1 MKIKQ
6 ICMLVLLWLG
16 VIPAVKAQTF
26 DKLWKQVEQA
36 EKKSLPQTVIK
47 LTDEIY
53 QKGEKE
59 KNSPQMLKA
68 YMWRMKYRDM
78 LTPDS
83 LYTSV
88 KELEQWAKQADKPM
102 DRAILHSLVAG
113 IYADY
118 AASNQWQLRQRTEIV
133 GEAPSP
139 DMREWTANM
148 FVEKVRT
155 NVNEVMADSVLLLNT
170 SSRTYIPF
178 VELGET
184 SEYYH
189 HDMYHLLASRSI
201 KALQQVEGLASE
213 TPVEAFAENSS
224 SEKNSSVKQDIIA
237 IYGKMISAYKASGL
251 KEGYVLT
258 ALDYLEWRRG
268 ADRNMQVFRP
278 KKGLLGLT
286 QDTYIAA
293 LNELKSRFKSEDICA
308 EVYLAQANYA
318 VEKDQQTTA
327 LQLCDEAIRLY
338 PGYRR
343 INALKNLR
351 ENILTPFLNVYAA
364 ATAFPGEEIEI
375 RASHKNLDGFT
386 LRLFQAKK
394 LIKEQHYSILR
405 PKDYRTQDTVFTF
418 KAPEVGEYVMRIV
431 PDIRAKRD
439 SESKFSVTR
448 FKVLTCRLPG
458 DRYEVVTLDG
468 QTGHPIPNAKVTLY
482 TNDEKVLQEFTTGTD
497 GKVVFPWKS
506 EYRYLKAAKGT
517 DAAMPFQGVYGGS
530 YGYYGD
536 ENKVSEQMTLLT
548 DRSLYRPGQTVYV
561 KGIAYAQKSDTANV
575 LPNKEYTVILTDA
588 NNQEVGQ
595 KKVRTNEFGSF
606 AADFALP
613 SACLNGMF
621 SLRAGNGRTSIR
633 VEDYKRPTFD
643 ITFEKQTGSYQ
654 LGDQVEVKGKIQSYS
669 GVLLQDLPVKY
680 TVKRSVYS
688 IWRFAESTQIASG
701 EVTANENGE
710 FTIPVRLEENESY
723 KNDNR
728 VYYRYSIE
736 ATATNVAGETQSST
750 DVIAAGNRSL
760 ILQAELSDRTCKDKP
775 FHIVFKVQNL
785 NGQPV
790 EVKGTFNLYRAKD
803 ADFKTLDENP
813 VATGTFTSNEEMT
826 LHWENLPSGPYVLK
840 AAVKDT
846 QGKEVTAD
854 ANTILFSREDK
865 RPPIDTNVWFYE
877 ANTEFDAAH
886 PAIFC
891 FGTSKKDA
899 YVMMNV
905 FSGNEMLE
913 SRVMNL
919 SDTIVR
925 FNYPYKESYGDG
937 VFINFCMVRD
947 GQVYQQQVRLKKR
960 LPDKTLAMKWEVFR
974 DKLRPGQ
981 KEEWKLTIK
990 TPQGQAAEAEM
1001 LATMYDASLDKIWN
1015 RKQNFSLFYNQV
1027 IPSSYWT
1034 SGYFGSNS
1042 FNYWWNNKHLK
1053 VPAME
1058 YDHFVMQG
1066 MVAIEDALN
1075 GIAPGV
1081 IVRGYGSQK
1090 QSSITGSVM
1099 IRGVSSRSKAE
1110 AKYAPA
1116 FAGNIAEEIELS
1128 ADRAETGKPDGAFEE
1143 ETLPEAPADLRTN
1156 LAETAFFYP
1165 QLRTNEQGEVS
1176 FSFTMPES
1184 LTRWNFRGYSHTKGM
1199 LTGTLDG
1206 EATTSK
1212 EFMLTPNLPRFV
1224 RVGDKTSIAASI
1236 SNMTGKPQAGTVS
1249 MILFDPMTEKVVS
1262 TQKQKFTV
1270 EAGKTIG
1277 VNFMFAVSDKYEIL
1291 GCRMIADSGT
1301 FSDGE
1306 QQLLPV
1312 LSNKEHLVETL
1323 PMPVR
1328 GEETRTFSLDSL
1340 FNHHSKTATDRKLTV
1355 EFTGNPAWYAIQAL
1369 PSLSLP
1375 ENNNAIS
1382 WATAYYANSLASYI
1396 MNSQPRIKAV
1406 FDSWKLQGGTKET
1419 FLSNLQ
1425 KNQEVKN
1432 ILLSESPWVLEAQ
1445 TEEQQKERIATLF
1458 DLNNIRSNNIAA
1470 LTRLQELQNTSG
1482 AWSWYKGMI
1491 GSRYVTTYIAE
1502 LNARLAMM
1510 TGEKLNG
1517 TALTLQKNAFTYL
1530 HQEALKEYK
1539 EILKAQKDGAK
1550 LAGVSGSI
1558 LQYLYLIAIS
1568 GEQVPAANKTAYAY
1582 YLSKVS
1588 EMLQTASMDTKAIAA
1603 IILDK
1608 AGRKKEAQEFI
1619 ASLKEH
1625 LTKTN
1630 EQGMFFAFNENPYVW
1645 GGMKMQAHV
1654 DVMEA
1659 LELIGGNN
1667 DTVEEMKL
1675 WLLKQKQTQQ
1685 WNSPVA
1691 TADAVY
1697 ALLMKGTNLLDNQ
1710 GDVRIVIANEVLETV
1725 APSKTTVP
1733 GLGYIKRS
1741 FTQKNV
1747 VDARKIEVEKRNP
1760 GIAWGAVY
1768 AEYESPISDVKQQG
1782 GELNV
1787 QKQLYVERMVNNTPQ
1802 LQPITLKTVLQ
1813 VGDKVVSRL
1822 SIRVDRPMDFVQLK
1836 DQRGA
1841 CFEPIGSVSGYNWN
1855 NGIGYYV
1862 DIKDASTNFF
1872 FDHLGKGVYV
1882 LEYGYRISRTGTYE
1896 TGLATM
1902 QCAYAPEY
1910 ASHSASITVEV
1921 K

>member
-16 VIPAVKAQTF
+16 VIPAVQAQTF

-47 LTDEIY
+47 LTGEIY
-53 QKGEKE
+53 QKGEAE

-68 YMWRMKYRDM
+68 YMWRMKYRDV

-83 LYTSV
+83 LYTNV
-88 KELEQWAKQADKPM
+88 KELEQWAKLADKPM
-102 DRAILHSLVAG
+102 DRAILHSLIAG
-113 IYADY
+113 IYANY
-118 AASNQWQLRQRTEIV
+118 AANNQWQLRQRTEIV
-133 GEAPSP
+133 GEAPSA

-155 NVNEVMADSVLLLNT
+155 SIKEAMADSVLLLNT

-189 HDMYHLLASRSI
+189 HDMYHLLAFRSI
-201 KALQQVEGLASE
+201 EALQQIEGLDRA
-213 TPVEAFAENSS
+213 TPVEAYSEDTSS
-224 SEKNSSVKQDIIA
+224 KKQSPVKQDIER
-237 IYGKMISAYKASGL
+237 IYENMLTSYEAKGD
-251 KEGYVLT
+251 KEGCLLT
-258 ALDYLEWRRG
+258 NLNYLSWKR
-268 ADRNMQVFRP
+268 DTSKSFREP
-278 KKGLLGLT
+278 FSVKKGGTYMMTVDPYETGL
-286 QDTYIAA
+286 DA
-293 LNELKSRFKSEDICA
+293 LKTEYKSSDLCA
-308 EVYLAQANYA
+308 EVYLAQANYMIGK
-318 VEKDQQTTA
+318 EQQTVA
-327 LQLCDEAIRLY
+327 LQLCDESIRLY

-351 ENILTPFLNVYAA
+351 EDILSPSLNVTAA
-364 ATAFPGEEIEI
+364 ATAFPGEEIKI

-394 LIKEQHYSILR
+394 LIKEQHFAVLR
-405 PKDYRTQDTVFTF
+405 PEDYRTQDTVFTF
-418 KAPEVGEYVMRIV
+418 QAPEVGEYVMRII

-439 SESKFSVTR
+439 SESKFNVTR
-448 FKVLTCRLPG
+448 FKALTCRLPG
-458 DRYEVVTLDG
+458 NQYEVVTLDG

-482 TNDEKVLQEFTTGTD
+482 TNDEKLLQEFTTGTD

-506 EYRYLKAAKGT
+506 DYRYLKAAKGADT
-517 DAAMPFQGVYGGS
+517 AMPLQGVYGGS

-536 ENKVSEQMTLLT
+536 ENKALEQMTLLT

-561 KGIAYAQKSDTANV
+561 KGIAYTQKADTANV

-606 AADFALP
+606 ATDFALP

-621 SLRAGNGRTSIR
+621 SLIVGNSRTSIR

-643 ITFEKQTGSYQ
+643 ITFEKQAGSYQ
-654 LGDQVEVKGKIQSYS
+654 LGDQIEVKGKIQSYS

-680 TVKRSVYS
+680 TVKRSAFS
-688 IWRFAESTQIASG
+688 LWRFAESTQIASG

-710 FTIPVRLEENESY
+710 FTIPVRLEENDVY
-723 KNDNR
+723 KNHAR
-728 VYYRYSIE
+728 VYYRYSVE

-750 DVIAAGNRSL
+750 DVISAGNRSL
-760 ILQAELSDRTCKDKP
+760 VLQTELSDKICKDKP
-775 FHIVFKVQNL
+775 FHTVFKVQNL

-790 EVKGTFNLYRAKD
+790 EVKGTFFLYQAKD
-803 ADFKTLDENP
+803 ADFKKLDEKP

-826 LHWENLPSGPYVLK
+826 IHWGNLPSGPYVLK
-840 AAVKDT
+840 AVVKDG

-854 ANTILFSREDK
+854 ANTILFAWEDK
-865 RPPIDTNVWFYE
+865 RPPVETPVWFYE
-877 ANTEFDAAH
+877 ANTEFDATH
-886 PAIFC
+886 PAKFC
-891 FGTSKKDA
+891 FGTSEKDA

-905 FSGNEMLE
+905 FSGNELLE
-913 SRVMNL
+913 SKVMNL
-919 SDTIVR
+919 SDTIVH
-925 FNYPYKESYGDG
+925 FYYPYKESYGDG
-937 VFINFCMVRD
+937 VFINFCLVRD
-947 GQVYQQQVRLKKR
+947 GQVYQEQVRLKKR
-960 LPDKTLAMKWEVFR
+960 LPDKTLTMKWEVFR

-981 KEEWKLTIK
+981 KEEWKLTIH

-1015 RKQNFSLFYNQV
+1015 RKQNFSIYYNQI
-1027 IPSSYWT
+1027 IPYSNWM
-1034 SGYFGSNS
+1034 SGYFGNNS
-1042 FNYWWNNKHLK
+1042 FNYWWNHKYLK

-1058 YDHFVMQG
+1058 FDHFVTQG
-1066 MVAIEDALN
+1066 MGSIEEALN
-1075 GIAPGV
+1075 GRVPGV
-1081 IVRGYGSQK
+1081 MVRGYGVQK
-1090 QSSITGSVM
+1090 QAAMTGNIM

-1110 AKYAPA
+1110 VKYV
-1116 FAGNIAEEIELS
+1116 GSVAEDMELS
-1128 ADRAETGKPDGAFEE
+1128 ADRAEAGKPDGASEE

-1199 LTGTLDG
+1199 LMGTLDG

-1224 RVGDKTSIAASI
+1224 RVGDKTSVAASI

-1249 MILFDPMTEKVVS
+1249 MILFDPMTEKVIS

-1277 VNFMFAVSDKYEIL
+1277 VSFMFTVSDKYEIL

-1340 FNHHSKTATDRKLTV
+1340 FNHHSKTATDRKLTI

-1382 WATAYYANSLASYI
+1382 WATAYYVNTLASYI

-1406 FDSWKLQGGTKET
+1406 FDSWKLQGGTKDT

-1470 LTRLQELQNTSG
+1470 LTRLQELQNSSG
-1482 AWSWYKGMI
+1482 AWSWYKGMT

-1510 TGEKLNG
+1510 TGEQPSG
-1517 TALTLQKNAFTYL
+1517 TALALQKNAFTYL

-1539 EILKAQKDGAK
+1539 EILKAQKDGVK
-1550 LAGVSGSI
+1550 FTGVSGSI
-1558 LQYLYLIAIS
+1558 LQYLYLIALS
-1568 GEQVPAANKTAYAY
+1568 GEQVPASNKAAYTY
-1582 YLSKVS
+1582 YLSKIG
-1588 EMLQTASMDTKAIAA
+1588 EMLPTASMDTKAIAA

-1625 LTKTN
+1625 LTKTD
-1630 EQGMFFAFNENPYVW
+1630 EQGMFFAFNENPYTW

-1659 LELIGGNN
+1659 LELTGGNN

-1697 ALLMKGTNLLDNQ
+1697 ALLMKGVNLLDNQ
-1710 GDVRIVIANEVLETV
+1710 GDVRIVIAKEVLETV
-1725 APSKTTVP
+1725 SPSKTTVP

-1768 AEYESPISDVKQQG
+1768 AEYESPIKDVRQQG

-1787 QKQLYVERMVNNTPQ
+1787 QKQLYVERMVNNAPQ
-1802 LQPITLKTVLQ
+1802 LQPITEKTVLQ

-1822 SIRVDRPMDFVQLK
+1822 SIRADRPMDFVQLK

-1841 CFEPIGSVSGYNWN
+1841 CFEPIGSVSGYNWS

-1882 LEYGYRISRTGTYE
+1882 LEHSYRISRAGTYE

-1910 ASHSASITVEV
+1910 ASHSASMTIII

>member
-16 VIPAVKAQTF
+16 VIPAVQAQTF

-47 LTDEIY
+47 LTGEIY
-53 QKGEKE
+53 QKGEAE

-83 LYTSV
+83 LYTNV

-102 DRAILHSLVAG
+102 DRAILHSLIAG
-113 IYADY
+113 IYANY
-118 AASNQWQLRQRTEIV
+118 AANNQWQLRQRTEIV
-133 GEAPSP
+133 GEAPSA

-148 FVEKVRT
+148 FVEKVKT
-155 NVNEVMADSVLLLNT
+155 SIKEAMADSVLLLNT

-189 HDMYHLLASRSI
+189 HDMYHLLAFRSI
-201 KALQQVEGLASE
+201 EALQQIEGLDRA
-213 TPVEAFAENSS
+213 TPVEAYSEDTSS
-224 SEKNSSVKQDIIA
+224 KKQSPVKQDIER
-237 IYGKMISAYKASGL
+237 IYENMLTSYKAKGD
-251 KEGYVLT
+251 KEGCLLT
-258 ALDYLEWRRG
+258 NLNYLSWKR
-268 ADRNMQVFRP
+268 DSSKSFREP
-278 KKGLLGLT
+278 FSVKKGGTYMMTVDPYETGL
-286 QDTYIAA
+286 DA
-293 LNELKSRFKSEDICA
+293 LKTEYKSSDLCA
-308 EVYLAQANYA
+308 EVYLAQANYMIGK
-318 VEKDQQTTA
+318 EQQTVA
-327 LQLCDEAIRLY
+327 LQLCDESIRLY

-351 ENILTPFLNVYAA
+351 EDILSPSLNVTAA
-364 ATAFPGEEIEI
+364 ATAFPGEEIKI

-394 LIKEQHYSILR
+394 LIKEQHFAVLR
-405 PKDYRTQDTVFTF
+405 PEDYRTQDTVFTF
-418 KAPEVGEYVMRIV
+418 QAPEVGEYVMRII

-439 SESKFSVTR
+439 SESKFNVTR
-448 FKVLTCRLPG
+448 FKALTCRLPG
-458 DRYEVVTLDG
+458 NQYEVVTLDG

-482 TNDEKVLQEFTTGTD
+482 TNDEKLLQEFTTGTD

-506 EYRYLKAAKGT
+506 DYRYLKAAKGADT
-517 DAAMPFQGVYGGS
+517 AMPLQGVYGGS

-536 ENKVSEQMTLLT
+536 ENKALEQMTLLT

-561 KGIAYAQKSDTANV
+561 KGIAYTQKADTANV

-606 AADFALP
+606 ATDFALP

-621 SLRAGNGRTSIR
+621 SLIVGNSRTSIR

-643 ITFEKQTGSYQ
+643 ITFEKQAGSYQ
-654 LGDQVEVKGKIQSYS
+654 LGDQIEVKGKIQSYS

-680 TVKRSVYS
+680 TVKRSAFS
-688 IWRFAESTQIASG
+688 LWRFAESTQIASG

-710 FTIPVRLEENESY
+710 FTIPVRLEENDVY
-723 KNDNR
+723 KNDAR
-728 VYYRYSIE
+728 VYYRYSVE

-750 DVIAAGNRSL
+750 DVISAGNRSL
-760 ILQAELSDRTCKDKP
+760 VLQTELSDKICKDKP
-775 FHIVFKVQNL
+775 FHTVFKVQNL

-790 EVKGTFNLYRAKD
+790 EVKGTFFLYQAKD
-803 ADFKTLDENP
+803 ADFKKLDEKP

-826 LHWENLPSGPYVLK
+826 IHWGNLPSGPYVLK
-840 AAVKDT
+840 AVVKDG

-854 ANTILFSREDK
+854 ANTILFAWEDK
-865 RPPIDTNVWFYE
+865 RPPVETPVWFYE
-877 ANTEFDAAH
+877 ANTEFDATH
-886 PAIFC
+886 PAKFC
-891 FGTSKKDA
+891 FGTSEKDA

-905 FSGNEMLE
+905 FSGNELLE
-913 SRVMNL
+913 SKVMNL
-919 SDTIVR
+919 SDTIVH
-925 FNYPYKESYGDG
+925 FYYPYKESYGDG
-937 VFINFCMVRD
+937 VFINFCLVRD
-947 GQVYQQQVRLKKR
+947 GQVYQEQVRLKKR
-960 LPDKTLAMKWEVFR
+960 LPDKTLTMKWEVFR

-981 KEEWKLTIK
+981 KEEWKLTIH

-1015 RKQNFSLFYNQV
+1015 RKQNFSIYYNQI
-1027 IPSSYWT
+1027 IPYSNWM
-1034 SGYFGSNS
+1034 SGYFGNNS
-1042 FNYWWNNKHLK
+1042 FNYWWNHKYLK

-1058 YDHFVMQG
+1058 FDHFVTQG
-1066 MVAIEDALN
+1066 MGSIEEALN
-1075 GIAPGV
+1075 GRVPGV
-1081 IVRGYGSQK
+1081 MVRGYGVQK
-1090 QSSITGSVM
+1090 QAAMTGNIM

-1110 AKYAPA
+1110 VKYV
-1116 FAGNIAEEIELS
+1116 GSVAEDMELS
-1128 ADRAETGKPDGAFEE
+1128 ADRAEAGKPDGASEE

-1199 LTGTLDG
+1199 LMGTLDG

-1224 RVGDKTSIAASI
+1224 RVGDKTSVAASI

-1249 MILFDPMTEKVVS
+1249 MILFDPMTEKVIS

-1277 VNFMFAVSDKYEIL
+1277 VSFMFTVSDKYEIL

-1382 WATAYYANSLASYI
+1382 WATAYYANTLASYI

-1406 FDSWKLQGGTKET
+1406 FDSWKLQGGTKDT

-1470 LTRLQELQNTSG
+1470 LTRLQELQNSSG
-1482 AWSWYKGMI
+1482 AWSWYKGMT

-1510 TGEKLNG
+1510 TGEQPSG
-1517 TALTLQKNAFTYL
+1517 TALALQKNAFTYL
-1530 HQEALKEYK
+1530 HQEALKEYR
-1539 EILKAQKDGAK
+1539 EILKAQKDGVK
-1550 LAGVSGSI
+1550 FTGVSGSI
-1558 LQYLYLIAIS
+1558 LQYLYLIALS
-1568 GEQVPAANKTAYAY
+1568 GEQVPASNKAAYTY
-1582 YLSKVS
+1582 YLSKIG
-1588 EMLQTASMDTKAIAA
+1588 EMLPTASMDTKAIAA

-1625 LTKTN
+1625 LTKTD
-1630 EQGMFFAFNENPYVW
+1630 EQGMFFAFNENPYTW

-1659 LELIGGNN
+1659 LELTGGNN

-1697 ALLMKGTNLLDNQ
+1697 ALLMKGVNLLDNQ
-1710 GDVRIVIANEVLETV
+1710 GDVRIVIAKEVLETV
-1725 APSKTTVP
+1725 SPSKTTVP

-1768 AEYESPISDVKQQG
+1768 AEYESPIKDVRQQG

-1787 QKQLYVERMVNNTPQ
+1787 QKQLYVERMVNNAPQ
-1802 LQPITLKTVLQ
+1802 LQPITEKTALQ

-1822 SIRVDRPMDFVQLK
+1822 SIRADRPMDFVQLK

-1841 CFEPIGSVSGYNWN
+1841 CFEPIGSVSGYNWS

-1882 LEYGYRISRTGTYE
+1882 LEHSYRISRAGTYE

-1910 ASHSASITVEV
+1910 ASHSASMTIII

>member
-6 ICMLVLLWLG
+6 ICMMVLLSLG
-16 VIPAVKAQTF
+16 VIPAVQAQTF
-26 DKLWKQVEQA
+26 DKLWKEVEQA
-36 EKKSLPQTVIK
+36 QKKSLPKTVIK

-59 KNSPQMLKA
+59 KNSAQMLKA
-68 YMWRMKYRDM
+68 YMLRMNSQEI

-83 LYTSV
+83 LYTGL
-88 KELEQWAKQADKPM
+88 KGLEQWAKQADQPM
-102 DRAILHSLVAG
+102 DRAILHSLIAG

-118 AASNQWQLRQRTEIV
+118 AAVNQWQLRKRTEIV
-133 GEAPSP
+133 GEAPSA

-155 NVNEVMADSVLLLNT
+155 NVKAALTDSVLLLKT
-170 SSRTYIPF
+170 SSRSYIPF

-189 HDMYHLLASRSI
+189 HDMYHLLASRAI
-201 KALQQVEGLASE
+201 KALNQIERLARNGFNDSG
-213 TPVEAFAENSS
+213 TSPVKLDIKNIYENM
-224 SEKNSSVKQDIIA
+224 A
-237 IYGKMISAYKASGL
+237 TAYEASGL

-258 ALDYLEWRRG
+258 MLNYLEWGRG
-268 ADRNMQVFRP
+268 NDRTLLPIQVR
-278 KKGLLGLT
+278 KGMT
-286 QDTYIAA
+286 QWTVNTYSAV
-293 LNELKSRFKSEDICA
+293 LDELESRFKSEPVCA
-308 EVYLAQANYA
+308 EIYLAQAHYA
-318 VEKDQQTTA
+318 IEMQRQVDA
-327 LQLCDEAIRLY
+327 LKLCDEAIRLY

-351 ENILTPFLNVYAA
+351 EEILAPSLNVR
-364 ATAFPGEEIEI
+364 ATSQALPDEEIKLDV
-375 RASHKNLDGFT
+375 SHKNLDGFT
-386 LRLFQAKK
+386 VRLFQGKK
-394 LIKEQHYSILR
+394 QIKEQHYSVLR
-405 PKDYRTQDTVFTF
+405 PRDYRTQDTVFTF
-418 KAPEVGEYVMRIV
+418 KSPGLGSYVMRII

-439 SESKFSVTR
+439 SESKFNVTR

-458 DRYEVVTLDG
+458 KQYEVATLDG
-468 QTGHPIPNAKVTLY
+468 QSGHPIPNAKVTLY
-482 TNDEKVLQEFTTGTD
+482 SNDEKVLQEFTTGED

-506 EYRYLKAAKGT
+506 EYRYLQASK
-517 DAAMPFQGVYGGS
+517 DADTAMPRQGIYGGS
-530 YGYYGD
+530 FGYYGD
-536 ENKVSEQMTLLT
+536 ENKAVESMTLLT

-561 KGIAYAQKSDTANV
+561 KGIAYTQKSDTADV
-575 LPNKEYTVILTDA
+575 LPNKNYTVTLLDA

-595 KKVRTNEFGSF
+595 KSVRTNDFGSF
-606 AADFALP
+606 TADFALP

-621 SLRAGNGRTSIR
+621 SLTAGDGRTNIR

-654 LGDQVEVKGKIQSYS
+654 LGDEVQVKGKIQSYS

-680 TVKRSVYS
+680 TVKRSIYNL
-688 IWRFAESTQIASG
+688 WRISESTQIASG
-701 EVTANENGE
+701 EVTADANGE
-710 FTIPVRLEENESY
+710 FTIPVRLEESDDY
-723 KNDNR
+723 KNNDK

-750 DVIAAGNRSL
+750 DVISAGSRSL
-760 ILQAELSDRTCKDKP
+760 VLQAELQEKTCKDKP
-775 FHIVFKVQNL
+775 FSIVFKAQNL

-790 EVKGTFNLYRAKD
+790 EVKGNYALYFAKD
-803 ADFKTLDENP
+803 KDFKDLGESP
-813 VATGTFTSNEEMT
+813 VLTGTFTSNEDMT
-826 LHWENLPSGPYVLK
+826 LNWEKIPSGAYVLK
-840 AAVKDT
+840 ASIKDSL
-846 QGKEVTAD
+846 GKEVTAD
-854 ANTILFSREDK
+854 AHTILFSKEDK
-865 RPPIDTNVWFYE
+865 RPPVQSTVWFYTP
-877 ANTEFDAAH
+877 NTEFDAAH
-886 PAIFC
+886 PAVFC
-891 FGTSKKDA
+891 FGTSEKGA

-905 FSGNEMLE
+905 FCGDKLLE
-913 SRVMNL
+913 SKALNL

-925 FNYPYKESYGDG
+925 FTYPYQESYGDG
-937 VFINFCMVRD
+937 IFVNFCMVRD
-947 GQVYQQQVRLKKR
+947 GQVYQEQVRVKKR
-960 LPDKTLAMKWEVFR
+960 LPDKTLTMKWEVFR

-990 TPQGQAAEAEM
+990 TPQEQAVDAEM

-1015 RKQNFSLFYNQV
+1015 RRQDFRVFYNQ
-1027 IPSSYWT
+1027 ILPYSNWM
-1034 SGYFGSNS
+1034 SGYFGNNS
-1042 FNYWWNNKHLK
+1042 FNYWWNTKSLK
-1053 VPAME
+1053 VPAIV
-1058 YDHFVMQG
+1058 YDRFVVQPG
-1066 MVAIEDALN
+1066 FGVEELFVVANESKI
-1075 GIAPGV
+1075 
-1081 IVRGYGSQK
+1081 YGASASGK
-1090 QSSITGSVM
+1090 VM
-1099 IRGVSSRSKAE
+1099 IRGLSSRSAKQIQYSSAMATDAVADVVFESELVPLAAGKAD
-1110 AKYAPA
+1110 
-1116 FAGNIAEEIELS
+1116 AGL
-1128 ADRAETGKPDGAFEE
+1128 EE
-1143 ETLPEAPADLRTN
+1143 ETLPEAPAGLRTN

-1262 TQKQKFTV
+1262 TQKLKFSV

-1277 VNFMFAVSDKYEIL
+1277 VSFLFTVSDKYEIL

-1312 LSNKEHLVETL
+1312 LSNKEYLVETL

-1340 FNHHSKTATDRKLTV
+1340 FNQHSKTATDRKLTI
-1355 EFTGNPAWYAIQAL
+1355 EITGNPAWYAIQAL

-1375 ENNNAIS
+1375 ISNNAIS
-1382 WATAYYANSLASYI
+1382 WATAYYANTLASFI

-1432 ILLSESPWVLEAQ
+1432 IILSESPWVLEAQ

-1470 LTRLQELQNTSG
+1470 LTRLQELQGSDG
-1482 AWSWYKGMI
+1482 AWSWYKGMN
-1491 GSRYVTTYIAE
+1491 GSNYVTAYIAE
-1502 LNARLAMM
+1502 LNARLALL
-1510 TGEKLNG
+1510 THEKLNG
-1517 TALTLQKNAFTYL
+1517 TALTLQTNALTYL
-1530 HQEALKEYK
+1530 HQSALEEYK
-1539 EILKAQKDGAK
+1539 NILKAQKEGAK
-1550 LAGVSGSI
+1550 FTGVSSGI
-1558 LQYLYLIAIS
+1558 LQYLYIIAIS
-1568 GEQVPAANKTAYAY
+1568 GEQVPAANKVAYSY
-1582 YLSKVS
+1582 YLSKVK
-1588 EMLQTASMDTKAIAA
+1588 ELLETASMDTKAIAA
-1603 IILDK
+1603 IVLDK
-1608 AGRKKEAQEFI
+1608 AGRKKEAQEFV

-1630 EQGMFFAFNENPYVW
+1630 EQGMFFAFNENPYTW
-1645 GGMKMQAHV
+1645 GGMQMRAHV

-1659 LELIGGNN
+1659 LELIGNN
-1667 DTVEEMKL
+1667 SETVEEMKL

-1685 WNSPVA
+1685 WDSPVA

-1710 GDVRIVIANEVLETV
+1710 GDVRIVIANEVMETV
-1725 APSKTTVP
+1725 SPGKTTVP

-1768 AEYESPISDVKQQG
+1768 AQYESPVSDVKQQG

-1787 QKQLYVERMVNNTPQ
+1787 QKQLYVELMVNNAPQ
-1802 LQPITLKTVLQ
+1802 LQPITSKTVLQ
-1813 VGDKVVSRL
+1813 IGDKVVSRL

-1841 CFEPIGSVSGYNWN
+1841 CFEPIGSISGYRWN
-1855 NGIGYYV
+1855 NGTGYYV

-1882 LEYGYRISRTGTYE
+1882 LEYSYRVSRAGTYE

-1910 ASHSASITVEV
+1910 ASHSSSMTVEV

>member
-6 ICMLVLLWLG
+6 ICMMVLFGLG
-16 VIPAVKAQTF
+16 VIPAVQAQTF
-26 DKLWKQVEQA
+26 DKLWKEVEQA
-36 EKKSLPQTVIK
+36 QKKSLPKTVIK

-59 KNSPQMLKA
+59 KNSAQMLKA
-68 YMWRMKYRDM
+68 YMWRMKTQET

-83 LYTSV
+83 FYVGL
-88 KELEQWAKQADKPM
+88 KGLEQWAKQTEQPM
-102 DRAILHSLVAG
+102 DRAILHSLIAG
-113 IYADY
+113 IYANY

-133 GEAPSP
+133 GETPSV

-148 FVEKVRT
+148 FVEKVRA
-155 NVNEVMADSVLLLNT
+155 NIKEALADSVLLLKT
-170 SSRTYIPF
+170 SSRNYIPF
-178 VELGET
+178 IELGET

-189 HDMYHLLASRSI
+189 HDMYHLLASRGIESLNQI
-201 KALQQVEGLASE
+201 ERLGRIGFNDTMPS
-213 TPVEAFAENSS
+213 P
-224 SEKNSSVKQDIIA
+224 VKQDIKN
-237 IYGKMISAYKASGL
+237 IYGNMIAAYKAAGL
-251 KEGYVLT
+251 KEGYILT
-258 ALDYLEWRRG
+258 ALNYLEWRRN
-268 ADRNMQVFRP
+268 ADRSVM
-278 KKGLLGLT
+278 LLKIKAGRRGLT
-286 QDTYIAA
+286 EDTYLTA
-293 LNELKSRFKSEDICA
+293 LNTLKSKFASEPVSA
-308 EVYLAQANYA
+308 EVYLAQARYA
-318 VEKDQQTTA
+318 IEKEQQINA

-338 PGYRR
+338 PNYRR
-343 INALKNLR
+343 INAVKNLR
-351 ENILTPFLNVYAA
+351 EEILAPSLNVRAA
-364 ATAFPGEEIEI
+364 GQAFPNEEIKLDVF
-375 RASHKNLDGFT
+375 HKNLDGFT
-386 LRLFQAKK
+386 LRLYREKK
-394 LIKEQHYSILR
+394 LVKEQHYSVLR
-405 PKDYRTQDTVFTF
+405 PQDYRTQDTVFTF
-418 KAPEVGEYVMRIV
+418 KAPDLGSYVMRIV

-439 SESKFSVTR
+439 SESNFNVTR

-458 DRYEVVTLDG
+458 NQYEVVALDG
-468 QTGHPIPNAKVTLY
+468 QTGHPVPNTKITLY
-482 TNDEKVLQEFTTGTD
+482 NNVEKVLQEFTTGED
-497 GKVVFPWKS
+497 GRVVFPWKS
-506 EYRYLKAAKGT
+506 EYRYLKASKGADT
-517 DAAMPFQGVYGGS
+517 AMPRQGIYGGS
-530 YGYYGD
+530 FGYYGD
-536 ENKVSEQMTLLT
+536 AYKVTEGMTLLT

-561 KGIAYAQKSDTANV
+561 KGIAYTQNSDTANV
-575 LPNKEYTVILTDA
+575 LPNKNYTVVLLDA

-595 KKVRTNEFGSF
+595 KSVRTNDFGSF
-606 AADFALP
+606 TVDFALP

-621 SLRAGNGRTSIR
+621 SLTAGDGRTNIR

-643 ITFEKQTGSYQ
+643 ITFEKQMGSYK
-654 LGDQVEVKGKIQSYS
+654 LGDEVQVKGKIQSYS

-680 TVKRSVYS
+680 TVKRSTYS
-688 IWRFAESTQIASG
+688 FWRISESTQLASG
-701 EVTANENGE
+701 EVTADANGE
-710 FTIPVRLEENESY
+710 FTIPVRLEESDAY
-723 KNDNR
+723 KNNDK
-728 VYYRYSIE
+728 VYYRYSVE
-736 ATATNVAGETQSST
+736 ATVTNVAGETQSST
-750 DVIAAGNRSL
+750 DVISAGSRSL
-760 ILQAELSDRTCKDKP
+760 VLQAELQEKTCKDTP
-775 FHIVFKVQNL
+775 FSIVFNTQNL

-790 EVKGTFNLYRAKD
+790 EVKGNYALYAAKD
-803 ADFKTLDENP
+803 KDFKDLSESP
-813 VATGTFTSNEEMT
+813 VATGTFTSNEDMM
-826 LHWENLPSGPYVLK
+826 LNWEKIPSGAYVLK
-840 AAVKDT
+840 ASVKDS

-854 ANTILFSREDK
+854 THTILFSKEDK
-865 RPPIDTNVWFYE
+865 RPPVQSTVWFY
-877 ANTEFDAAH
+877 APNTEFDAAH
-886 PAIFC
+886 PAVFC
-891 FGTSKKDA
+891 FGTSEKDA

-905 FSGNEMLE
+905 FSGDKLLE
-913 SRVMNL
+913 SKTLNL

-925 FNYPYKESYGDG
+925 FNYPYEESYGDG
-937 VFINFCMVRD
+937 ICVNFCMVRD
-947 GQVYQQQVRLKKR
+947 GQVYQEQVQVKKR
-960 LPDKTLAMKWEVFR
+960 LSDKTLTMKWEVFR

-990 TPQGQAAEAEM
+990 TPQGQAADAEM

-1015 RKQNFSLFYNQV
+1015 HKQELRVYYNQ
-1027 IPSSYWT
+1027 ILPYFNWM
-1034 SGYFGSNS
+1034 SGYAGNNS
-1042 FNYWWNNKHLK
+1042 FNYWWNNQYLK
-1053 VPAME
+1053 VPAML
-1058 YDHFVMQG
+1058 YDRFVVQPGFGVEELLAVTNNAAIYGASAQG
-1066 MVAIEDALN
+1066 KI
-1075 GIAPGV
+1075 
-1081 IVRGYGSQK
+1081 
-1090 QSSITGSVM
+1090 M
-1099 IRGVSSRSKAE
+1099 IRGVASRSVKKEMSSPAMVADAAQEVEFTAGWGQTGILDKADT
-1110 AKYAPA
+1110 
-1116 FAGNIAEEIELS
+1116 FS
-1128 ADRAETGKPDGAFEE
+1128 EE
-1143 ETLPEAPADLRTN
+1143 ETLPEASADLRTN

-1165 QLRTNEQGEVS
+1165 QLRTNEQGEIS

-1199 LTGTLDG
+1199 LIGTLDG

-1236 SNMTGKPQAGTVS
+1236 SNMTGKLQAGTVS
-1249 MILFDPMTEKVVS
+1249 MVLFDPMTEKVVS
-1262 TQKQKFTV
+1262 TQKQKFSV

-1277 VNFMFAVSDKYEIL
+1277 VNFMFTVSDKYEIL

-1340 FNHHSKTATDRKLTV
+1340 FNQHSKTATDRKLTI

-1375 ENNNAIS
+1375 VNNNAIS
-1382 WATAYYANSLASYI
+1382 WATAYYANTLASYI

-1470 LTRLQELQNTSG
+1470 LTRLQELQSSDG
-1482 AWSWYKGMI
+1482 AWSWYKGMN
-1491 GSRYVTTYIAE
+1491 GSSYVTAYIAE
-1502 LNARLAMM
+1502 LNARLALL
-1510 TGEKLNG
+1510 TGEKLSG
-1517 TALTLQKNAFTYL
+1517 TALSLQTNALKYL
-1530 HQEALKEYK
+1530 HQSALDEYK
-1539 EILKAQKDGAK
+1539 NILKAQKERAK
-1550 LAGVSGSI
+1550 FTGVSSGI
-1558 LQYLYLIAIS
+1558 LQYLYIIAIS
-1568 GEQVPAANKTAYAY
+1568 GEQVPAANKAAYAY
-1582 YLSKVS
+1582 YLSKVKELLPS
-1588 EMLQTASMDTKAIAA
+1588 ASMDTKAIAA
-1603 IILDK
+1603 IVLDK
-1608 AGRKKEAQEFI
+1608 AGRKQEAQEFV

-1625 LTKTN
+1625 LTKTD
-1630 EQGMFFAFNENPYVW
+1630 EQGMFFAFNENPYTW

-1659 LELIGGNN
+1659 LELIGGNTE
-1667 DTVEEMKL
+1667 TVEEMKL

-1710 GDVRIVIANEVLETV
+1710 GDVRIVIANEVMETV
-1725 APSKTTVP
+1725 SPSKTTVP

-1768 AEYESPISDVKQQG
+1768 AEYESPISDVRQQG

-1787 QKQLYVERMVNNTPQ
+1787 QKQLYVERMVDNAPQ
-1802 LQPITLKTVLQ
+1802 LQPVTSKTVLQ

-1822 SIRVDRPMDFVQLK
+1822 SIRADRAMDFVQLK

-1841 CFEPIGSVSGYNWN
+1841 CFEPIGSVSGYRWD

-1882 LEYGYRISRTGTYE
+1882 LEYSYRVSRTGTYE

-1910 ASHSASITVEV
+1910 ASHSASMTVEV

>member
-1 MKIKQ
+1 MKVRQ
-6 ICMLVLLWLG
+6 ICMMVLLWLG
-16 VIPAVKAQTF
+16 VIPAAQAQTF
-26 DKLWKQVEQA
+26 DKLWKDVEQA
-36 EKKSLPQTVIK
+36 EKKSLPKTVIK

-59 KNSPQMLKA
+59 KNSAQMLKA
-68 YMWRMKYRDM
+68 YMWRMKNQEA

-83 LYTSV
+83 FYVGL
-88 KELEQWAKQADKPM
+88 KGLEQWAKQTDKPM
-102 DRAILHSLVAG
+102 DRAILHSLIAG

-118 AASNQWQLRQRTEIV
+118 ASQNQWTLRRRTEIV
-133 GEAPSP
+133 GETPSA

-155 NVNEVMADSVLLLNT
+155 NVKEALADSVLLLKT

-189 HDMYHLLASRSI
+189 HDMYHLLASRAI
-201 KALQQVEGLASE
+201 TALNQIERLARNNGFNDN
-213 TPVEAFAENSS
+213 TPSL
-224 SEKNSSVKQDIIA
+224 VKQDIIN
-237 IYGKMISAYKASGL
+237 IYGSMIAAYKAADL
-251 KEGYVLT
+251 EEGYVLT
-258 ALDYLEWRRG
+258 ALNYLEWRRN
-268 ADRNMQVFRP
+268 ADRSMVPFQAQE
-278 KKGLLGLT
+278 GLLGLT
-286 QDTYIAA
+286 EDTFLTA
-293 LNELKSRFKSEDICA
+293 LNTLKSKFASEPVTA
-308 EVYLAQANYA
+308 EVYLAQARYA
-318 VEKDQQTTA
+318 IEKQQQVNA

-338 PGYRR
+338 PNYRR

-351 ENILTPFLNVYAA
+351 EDVLAPYLNVAVA
-364 ATAFPGEEIEI
+364 RQAFPNEEIKLNV
-375 RASHKNLDGFT
+375 SHKNLDGFT
-386 LRLFQAKK
+386 VRLYQAKK
-394 LIKEQHYSILR
+394 LVKEQHYSVLR
-405 PKDYRTQDTVFTF
+405 PKDYRSQDTVFTF
-418 KAPEVGEYVMRIV
+418 KSPDLGSYVMRIV

-439 SESKFSVTR
+439 SESFFDVTR
-448 FKVLTCRLPG
+448 FKVLTCRLPEKQ
-458 DRYEVVTLDG
+458 YEVATLDG

-482 TNDEKVLQEFTTGTD
+482 SNDEKVLQEFTTGEN

-506 EYRYLKAAKGT
+506 EYRFLKASKGT
-517 DAAMPFQGVYGGS
+517 DTAMPKQGIYGGS
-530 YGYYGD
+530 FGYYGD
-536 ENKVSEQMTLLT
+536 ENKATESMTLLT

-561 KGIAYAQKSDTANV
+561 KGIAYMQKSDTANV
-575 LPNKEYTVILTDA
+575 LPNKNYTVVLLDA

-595 KKVRTNEFGSF
+595 KSVRTNEFGSF
-606 AADFALP
+606 TADFALP

-621 SLRAGNGRTSIR
+621 SLTAGEGETNIR

-643 ITFEKQTGSYQ
+643 ITFEKQTGSYK
-654 LGDQVEVKGKIQSYS
+654 LGDEVQVKGKIQSYS

-680 TVKRSVYS
+680 TVKRSTYS
-688 IWRFAESTQIASG
+688 FWRISESTQIASG
-701 EVTANENGE
+701 EVTAGENGE
-710 FTIPVRLEENESY
+710 FTIPVRLEESDAY
-723 KNDNR
+723 KNNDK
-728 VYYRYSIE
+728 VYYRYSVE

-750 DVIAAGNRSL
+750 DVISAGSRSL
-760 ILQAELSDRTCKDKP
+760 VLQTELQEKTCKDKP
-775 FHIVFKVQNL
+775 FSIVFKAQNL
-785 NGQPV
+785 NGEPV
-790 EVKGTFNLYRAKD
+790 EVKGNYALYPANEK
-803 ADFKTLDENP
+803 DFKVSSETP
-813 VATGTFTSNEEMT
+813 VATGTFTSNEDMT
-826 LHWENLPSGPYVLK
+826 FDWKNIPSGAYVLK
-840 AAVKDT
+840 ASVKDN
-846 QGKEVTAD
+846 QGKEVTAE
-854 ANTILFSREDK
+854 ANTVLFSREDK
-865 RPPIDTNVWFYE
+865 RPPVQSTVWFY
-877 ANTEFDAAH
+877 APNTEFDAAH
-886 PAIFC
+886 PAVFC
-891 FGTSKKDA
+891 FGTSEKDT

-905 FSGNEMLE
+905 FCGDKLLE
-913 SRVMNL
+913 SKALNL
-919 SDTIVR
+919 SDTIMR
-925 FNYPYKESYGDG
+925 FTYPYQESYGDG
-937 VFINFCMVRD
+937 IFVNFCMVRD
-947 GQVYQQQVRLKKR
+947 GQVYQEQVQVKKR

-990 TPQGQAAEAEM
+990 TPQGQAANAEM

-1015 RKQNFSLFYNQV
+1015 RRQNFQVYYNQ
-1027 IPSSYWT
+1027 ILPYSNWM
-1034 SGYFGSNS
+1034 SGYSGNNS
-1042 FNYWWNNKHLK
+1042 FNYWWNNKALK
-1053 VPAME
+1053 VPGME
-1058 YDHFVMQG
+1058 YDYFVMS
-1066 MVAIEDALN
+1066 
-1075 GIAPGV
+1075 PGV
-1081 IVRGYGSQK
+1081 RNVYAISESLTDGVVIRGMAAQRKVSM
-1090 QSSITGSVM
+1090 TGSVA
-1099 IRGVSSRSKAE
+1099 SRSNGMEVKYMPALVSDAAEDVEFQSEMVPLGVGKADT
-1110 AKYAPA
+1110 
-1116 FAGNIAEEIELS
+1116 S
-1128 ADRAETGKPDGAFEE
+1128 FED

-1165 QLRTNEQGEVS
+1165 QLRTNEQGEIS

-1199 LTGTLDG
+1199 LMGTLDG

-1249 MILFDPMTEKVVS
+1249 MILFDPMTEKVIS
-1262 TQKQKFTV
+1262 TQKQKFSIA
-1270 EAGKTIG
+1270 AGKTVG
-1277 VNFMFAVSDKYEIL
+1277 VNFMFTVSDKYEVL

-1312 LSNKEHLVETL
+1312 LSDKEHLVETL

-1340 FNHHSKTATDRKLTV
+1340 FNQHSKTATDRKLTI

-1375 ENNNAIS
+1375 VNNNAIS
-1382 WATAYYANSLASYI
+1382 WATAYYANTLASFI

-1470 LTRLQELQNTSG
+1470 LTRLQKLQNSSG
-1482 AWSWYKGMI
+1482 AWSWYKGMN
-1491 GSRYVTTYIAE
+1491 GSNYVTAYIAE
-1502 LNARLAMM
+1502 LNARLALL
-1510 TGEKLNG
+1510 TGEKLSG
-1517 TALTLQKNAFTYL
+1517 TALTLQTNALTYL
-1530 HQEALKEYK
+1530 HQSALEEYKNILKELK
-1539 EILKAQKDGAK
+1539 EGTKFT
-1550 LAGVSGSI
+1550 GVSGSI
-1558 LQYLYLIAIS
+1558 LQYLYIIAIS
-1568 GEQVPAANKTAYAY
+1568 GEQVPAANKAAYAY
-1582 YLSKVS
+1582 YLSKVKELLPS
-1588 EMLQTASMDTKAIAA
+1588 ASMDTKAIAA
-1603 IILDK
+1603 IVLDK
-1608 AGRKKEAQEFI
+1608 AGHKKEAQEFV

-1625 LTKTN
+1625 LTKTD
-1630 EQGMFFAFNENPYVW
+1630 EQGMFFAFNANPYAW
-1645 GGMKMQAHV
+1645 GGMQMQAHV

-1685 WNSPVA
+1685 WDSPVA

-1725 APSKTTVP
+1725 TPSKTTVP

-1741 FTQKNV
+1741 FTQKDV

-1768 AEYESPISDVKQQG
+1768 AEYESPIRDVKQQG

-1787 QKQLYVERMVNNTPQ
+1787 QKQLYVERMVDNTPQ
-1802 LQPITLKTVLQ
+1802 LQPITSKTVLQ

-1822 SIRVDRPMDFVQLK
+1822 SIRADRPMDFVQLK

-1841 CFEPIGSVSGYNWN
+1841 CFEPIGSISGYRWN

-1882 LEYGYRISRTGTYE
+1882 LEYSYRVSRSGTYE

-1910 ASHSASITVEV
+1910 ASHSASMTVEV

>member
-1 MKIKQ
+1 MKVKQ
-6 ICMLVLLWLG
+6 ICMMVLLWLG
-16 VIPAVKAQTF
+16 VIPAVQAQTF
-26 DKLWKQVEQA
+26 DKLWKEVEQA
-36 EKKSLPQTVIK
+36 EKKSLPKTVIK

-68 YMWRMKYRDM
+68 YAWRMKYREM
-78 LTPDS
+78 LNPDS
-83 LYTSV
+83 LYAGL
-88 KELEQWAKQADKPM
+88 KGLEQWVKQTDQPM
-102 DRAILHSLVAG
+102 DRAILHSLIAG
-113 IYADY
+113 IYANY
-118 AASNQWQLRQRTEIV
+118 AANNQWQLRQRTEIV
-133 GEAPSP
+133 GQTPSA
-139 DMREWTANM
+139 DIREWTANM

-155 NVNEVMADSVLLLNT
+155 NVKEALADSVLLLKT
-170 SSRTYIPF
+170 SSRDYIPF
-178 VELGET
+178 VELGKT

-189 HDMYHLLASRSI
+189 HDLYHLLASRGI
-201 KALQQVEGLASE
+201 DALLQVEKLGSGYTE
-213 TPVEAFAENSS
+213 TNAVNP
-224 SEKNSSVKQDIIA
+224 VKQDIIA
-237 IYGKMISAYKASGL
+237 TYGNMLSAYKAAGL

-258 ALDYLEWRRG
+258 ALNYLEWRRG
-268 ADRNMQVFRP
+268 AERYIRP
-278 KKGLLGLT
+278 LQAKGEASVLT
-286 QDTYIAA
+286 DDTYLKA
-293 LNELKSRFKSEDICA
+293 LNTLKSKYASEPICA
-308 EVYLAQANYA
+308 EVYLAQARYA
-318 VEKDQQTTA
+318 IEKQQQVNA

-338 PGYRR
+338 PGYDR

-351 ENILTPFLNVYAA
+351 EEILAPYLNVYAA
-364 ATAFPGEEIEI
+364 DQAFPNEEIEL

-386 LRLFQAKK
+386 VRIYQAKK
-394 LIKEQHYSILR
+394 LIKEQHYSVIR
-405 PKDYRTQDTVFTF
+405 PEDYRTQDTVFTF
-418 KAPEVGEYVMRIV
+418 KAPELGAYIMRII

-439 SESKFSVTR
+439 SESKFDVTR
-448 FKVLTCRLPG
+448 FKVLTCRLPEKQ
-458 DRYEVVTLDG
+458 YQVVTLDG
-468 QTGHPIPNAKVTLY
+468 QTGHPISNAKVTMY
-482 TNDEKVLQEFTTGTD
+482 SNDEKVLQEFTTDKD

-506 EYRYLKAAKGT
+506 EYRYLKASKGT
-517 DAAMPFQGVYGGS
+517 DTAMPKQGIYAGS

-536 ENKVSEQMTLLT
+536 EDKVAENMTLLT

-561 KGIAYAQKSDTANV
+561 KGIAYSQKSDTADV
-575 LPNKEYTVILTDA
+575 LPNKEYMVTLLDA

-595 KKVRTNEFGSF
+595 KSVRTNEFGSF
-606 AADFALP
+606 ATDFALP

-621 SLRAGNGRTSIR
+621 SLKAGRGRTSIR

-643 ITFEKQTGSYQ
+643 ITFEKQQGSYK
-654 LGDQVEVKGKIQSYS
+654 LGDEVQVKGKIASYS

-680 TVKRSVYS
+680 KVMRSTYS
-688 IWRFAESTQIASG
+688 LWRFAESVQIASG

-710 FTIPVRLEENESY
+710 FTIPVRLQESDSY
-723 KNDNR
+723 KNDDK

-736 ATATNVAGETQSST
+736 ATVTNVAGETQSST
-750 DVIAAGNRSL
+750 DVISAGNRSL
-760 ILQAELSDRTCKDKP
+760 VLQVELHDKTCKDKP
-775 FHIVFKVQNL
+775 FDTMFNVQNL

-790 EVKGTFNLYRAKD
+790 EVKGNYYLYPAKD
-803 ADFKTLDENP
+803 QDFKQLEEKP
-813 VATGTFTSNEEMT
+813 VLTGTFTSNEEIT
-826 LHWENLPSGPYVLK
+826 LDWKNLPSGPYVLK
-840 AAVKDT
+840 ASVKDN
-846 QGKEVTAD
+846 QGKEVTTD
-854 ANTILFSREDK
+854 TNTILFSIEDK
-865 RPPIDTNVWFYE
+865 RPPVETTVWFYGE
-877 ANTEFDAAH
+877 NMEFDATH
-886 PAIFC
+886 PAVFC

-905 FSGNEMLE
+905 FSGNKLLE
-913 SRVMNL
+913 SKTMNL
-919 SDTIVR
+919 SDTIVH
-925 FNYPYKESYGDG
+925 FKYPYQESYGDG
-937 VFINFCMVRD
+937 VLVSFCMVRD
-947 GQVYQQQVRLKKR
+947 GQVYQEQARLKKR
-960 LPDKTLAMKWEVFR
+960 LPDKTLTMKWEVFR

-1015 RKQNFSLFYNQV
+1015 KKQNFSVFYNQI
-1027 IPSSYWT
+1027 IPYSSWMG
-1034 SGYFGSNS
+1034 GYFGNNS
-1042 FNYWWNNKHLK
+1042 FNYWWNNKYFK
-1053 VPAME
+1053 VPTME
-1058 YDHFVMQG
+1058 YDYFVTQG
-1066 MVAIEDALN
+1066 TMSMDQALN
-1075 GIAPGV
+1075 GMVPGV
-1081 IVRGYGSQK
+1081 MVRGYGVQK
-1090 QSSITGSVM
+1090 QASMTGSMM
-1099 IRGVSSRSKAE
+1099 IRGVSRSKAE
-1110 AKYAPA
+1110 AKYVPA
-1116 FAGNIAEEIELS
+1116 LAGSVAEDAVFESELVS
-1128 ADRAETGKPDGAFEE
+1128 VEAGKLDGASEE

-1199 LTGTLDG
+1199 LMGTLDG

-1224 RVGDKTSIAASI
+1224 RVGDKTSVAASI

-1249 MILFDPMTEKVVS
+1249 MILFDPMTEKVIS

-1277 VNFMFAVSDKYEIL
+1277 VSFMFTVSDKYEIL

-1382 WATAYYANSLASYI
+1382 WATAYYANTLASYI

-1470 LTRLQELQNTSG
+1470 LTRLQELQNSSG
-1482 AWSWYKGMI
+1482 AWSWYKGMT

-1510 TGEKLNG
+1510 TGEQPSG
-1517 TALTLQKNAFTYL
+1517 TALALQKNAFTYL
-1530 HQEALKEYK
+1530 HQEALKEYR
-1539 EILKAQKDGAK
+1539 EILKAQKDGVK
-1550 LAGVSGSI
+1550 FTGVSGSI
-1558 LQYLYLIAIS
+1558 LQYLYLIALS
-1568 GEQVPAANKTAYAY
+1568 GEQVPASNKAAYTY
-1582 YLSKVS
+1582 YLSKIG
-1588 EMLQTASMDTKAIAA
+1588 EMLPTASMDTKAIAA

-1625 LTKTN
+1625 LTKTD
-1630 EQGMFFAFNENPYVW
+1630 EQGMFFAFNENPYSW

-1659 LELIGGNN
+1659 LELTGGNN

-1697 ALLMKGTNLLDNQ
+1697 ALLMKGVNLLDNQ

-1725 APSKTTVP
+1725 SPSKTTVP

-1768 AEYESPISDVKQQG
+1768 AEYESPIKDVRQQG

-1787 QKQLYVERMVNNTPQ
+1787 QKQLYVERMVNNAPQ
-1802 LQPITLKTVLQ
+1802 LQPITEKTVLQ

-1822 SIRVDRPMDFVQLK
+1822 SIRADRAMDFVQLK

-1841 CFEPIGSVSGYNWN
+1841 CFEPIGSVSGYNWS

-1882 LEYGYRISRTGTYE
+1882 LEHSYRVSRVGTYE

-1910 ASHSASITVEV
+1910 ASHSASMTIII

>member
-1 MKIKQ
+1 MKVRQ
-6 ICMLVLLWLG
+6 ICMMVLLWLG
-16 VIPAVKAQTF
+16 VIPAAQAQTF
-26 DKLWKQVEQA
+26 DKLWKDVEQA
-36 EKKSLPQTVIK
+36 EKKSLPKTVIK

-59 KNSPQMLKA
+59 KNSAQMLKA
-68 YMWRMKYRDM
+68 YMWRMKNQEA

-83 LYTSV
+83 FYVGL
-88 KELEQWAKQADKPM
+88 KGLEQWAKQTDKPM
-102 DRAILHSLVAG
+102 DRAILHSLIAG

-118 AASNQWQLRQRTEIV
+118 ASQNQWTLRRRTEIV
-133 GEAPSP
+133 GEAPSV

-148 FVEKVRT
+148 FIDKVRT
-155 NVNEVMADSVLLLNT
+155 NVKEALADSVLLLKT

-189 HDMYHLLASRSI
+189 HDMYHLLASRAI
-201 KALQQVEGLASE
+201 TALNQIERLARNNGFNDN
-213 TPVEAFAENSS
+213 TPSL
-224 SEKNSSVKQDIIA
+224 VKQDIIN
-237 IYGKMISAYKASGL
+237 IYGSMIAAYKAADL
-251 KEGYVLT
+251 KEGYILT
-258 ALDYLEWRRG
+258 ALNYLEWRRN
-268 ADRNMQVFRP
+268 ADRGFVPFQAQE
-278 KKGLLGLT
+278 GLLGLT
-286 QDTYIAA
+286 EDTFLTA
-293 LNELKSRFKSEDICA
+293 LNTLKSKFASEPVTA
-308 EVYLAQANYA
+308 EVYFVQARYA
-318 VEKDQQTTA
+318 IQKQQQVNA

-338 PGYRR
+338 PNYRR

-351 ENILTPFLNVYAA
+351 EEILAPDLNVAA
-364 ATAFPGEEIEI
+364 ARQAFPNEEIKLNV
-375 RASHKNLDGFT
+375 SHKNLDGFT
-386 LRLFQAKK
+386 VRLYQAKK
-394 LIKEQHYSILR
+394 LVKEQHYSLLR
-405 PKDYRTQDTVFTF
+405 PKDYRSQDTVFTF
-418 KAPEVGEYVMRIV
+418 KSPDLGSYVMRIV

-439 SESKFSVTR
+439 SESFFDVTR
-448 FKVLTCRLPG
+448 FKVLTCRLPEKQ
-458 DRYEVVTLDG
+458 YEVATLDG

-482 TNDEKVLQEFTTGTD
+482 SNDEKVLEEFTTGEN

-506 EYRYLKAAKGT
+506 EYRFLKASKGT
-517 DAAMPFQGVYGGS
+517 DTAMPKQGIYGGS
-530 YGYYGD
+530 FGYYGD
-536 ENKVSEQMTLLT
+536 ENKATESMTLLT

-561 KGIAYAQKSDTANV
+561 KGIAYMQKSDTANV
-575 LPNKEYTVILTDA
+575 LPNKNYTVVLLDA

-595 KKVRTNEFGSF
+595 KSVRTNEFGSF
-606 AADFALP
+606 TADFALP

-621 SLRAGNGRTSIR
+621 SLTAGEGETNIR

-643 ITFEKQTGSYQ
+643 ITFEKQTGSYK
-654 LGDQVEVKGKIQSYS
+654 LGDEVQVKGKIQSYS

-680 TVKRSVYS
+680 TVKRSTYS
-688 IWRFAESTQIASG
+688 FWRISESTQIASG
-701 EVTANENGE
+701 EVTADENGE
-710 FTIPVRLEENESY
+710 FTIPVRLEESDAY
-723 KNDNR
+723 KNNDK
-728 VYYRYSIE
+728 VYYRYSVE

-750 DVIAAGNRSL
+750 DVISAGSRSL
-760 ILQAELSDRTCKDKP
+760 VLQAELKEKTCKDKP
-775 FHIVFKVQNL
+775 FSIVFKAQNL
-785 NGQPV
+785 NGEPV
-790 EVKGTFNLYRAKD
+790 EVKGNYALYPANEK
-803 ADFKTLDENP
+803 DFKVSTETP
-813 VATGTFTSNEEMT
+813 VATGTFTSNEDMT
-826 LHWENLPSGPYVLK
+826 LDWKNIPSGAYVLK
-840 AAVKDT
+840 ASVKDK

-854 ANTILFSREDK
+854 ANTVLFSREDK
-865 RPPIDTNVWFYE
+865 RPPVQSTVWFY
-877 ANTEFDAAH
+877 APNTEFDAAH
-886 PAIFC
+886 PAVFC
-891 FGTSKKDA
+891 FGTSEKDT

-905 FSGNEMLE
+905 FCGDKLLE
-913 SRVMNL
+913 SKALNL
-919 SDTIVR
+919 SDTIMR
-925 FNYPYKESYGDG
+925 FTYPYQESYGDG
-937 VFINFCMVRD
+937 IFVNFCMVRD
-947 GQVYQQQVRLKKR
+947 GQVYQEQVQVKKR

-990 TPQGQAAEAEM
+990 TPQGQAANAEM

-1015 RKQNFSLFYNQV
+1015 RRQNFQVYYNQ
-1027 IPSSYWT
+1027 ILPYSNWM
-1034 SGYFGSNS
+1034 SGYAGNNS
-1042 FNYWWNNKHLK
+1042 FNYWWNNKALK
-1053 VPAME
+1053 VPGME
-1058 YDHFVMQG
+1058 YDYFVMSSGVKNVYAISESLTDGVVIRG
-1066 MVAIEDALN
+1066 MALQRK
-1075 GIAPGV
+1075 A
-1081 IVRGYGSQK
+1081 SM
-1090 QSSITGSVM
+1090 TGSVA
-1099 IRGVSSRSKAE
+1099 SRSNGME
-1110 AKYAPA
+1110 MKYAPA
-1116 FAGNIAEEIELS
+1116 MAADAAENVIFESEMVS
-1128 ADRAETGKPDGAFEE
+1128 TGSGKADTSFED

-1165 QLRTNEQGEVS
+1165 QLRTNEQGEIS

-1199 LTGTLDG
+1199 LMGTLDG

-1249 MILFDPMTEKVVS
+1249 MTLFDPMTEKVIS
-1262 TQKQKFTV
+1262 TQKQKFSIA
-1270 EAGKTIG
+1270 AGKTVG
-1277 VNFMFAVSDKYEIL
+1277 VNFMFTVSDKYEIL

-1312 LSNKEHLVETL
+1312 LSDKEHLVETL

-1340 FNHHSKTATDRKLTV
+1340 FNQHSKTATDRKLTI

-1375 ENNNAIS
+1375 VNNNAIS
-1382 WATAYYANSLASYI
+1382 WATAYYANTLASFI

-1470 LTRLQELQNTSG
+1470 LTRLQELQNSSG
-1482 AWSWYKGMI
+1482 AWSWYKGMN
-1491 GSRYVTTYIAE
+1491 GSNYVTAYIAE
-1502 LNARLAMM
+1502 LNARLALL
-1510 TGEKLNG
+1510 TGEKLSG
-1517 TALTLQKNAFTYL
+1517 TTLTLQTNALTYL
-1530 HQEALKEYK
+1530 HQSALEEYK
-1539 EILKAQKDGAK
+1539 NILKAQKEGTK
-1550 LAGVSGSI
+1550 FTGVSGSI
-1558 LQYLYLIAIS
+1558 LQYLYIIAIS
-1568 GEQVPAANKTAYAY
+1568 GEQVPAANKAAYAY
-1582 YLSKVS
+1582 YLSKVKELLPS
-1588 EMLQTASMDTKAIAA
+1588 ASMNTKAIAA
-1603 IILDK
+1603 IVLDK
-1608 AGRKKEAQEFI
+1608 AGHKKEAQEFV

-1625 LTKTN
+1625 LTKTD
-1630 EQGMFFAFNENPYVW
+1630 EQGMFFAFNANPYAW
-1645 GGMKMQAHV
+1645 GGMQMKAHV

-1685 WNSPVA
+1685 WDSPVA

-1725 APSKTTVP
+1725 TPSKTTVP

-1741 FTQKNV
+1741 FTQKDV

-1768 AEYESPISDVKQQG
+1768 AEYESPIRDVKQQG

-1787 QKQLYVERMVNNTPQ
+1787 QKQLYVERMVGNTPQ
-1802 LQPITLKTVLQ
+1802 LQPITSKTVLQ

-1822 SIRVDRPMDFVQLK
+1822 SIRADRPMDFVQLK

-1841 CFEPIGSVSGYNWN
+1841 CFEPIGSISGYRWN

-1882 LEYGYRISRTGTYE
+1882 LEYSYRVSRSGTYE

-1910 ASHSASITVEV
+1910 ASHSASMTVEV

>member
-16 VIPAVKAQTF
+16 VIPAVQAQTF

-47 LTDEIY
+47 LTGEIY
-53 QKGEKE
+53 QKGEAE

-83 LYTSV
+83 LYTNV

-102 DRAILHSLVAG
+102 DRAILHSLIAG
-113 IYADY
+113 IYANY
-118 AASNQWQLRQRTEIV
+118 AANNQWQLRQRTEIV
-133 GEAPSP
+133 GEAPSA

-148 FVEKVRT
+148 FVEKVKT
-155 NVNEVMADSVLLLNT
+155 SIKEAMADSVLLLNT

-189 HDMYHLLASRSI
+189 HDMYHLLAFRSI
-201 KALQQVEGLASE
+201 EALQQIEGLDRA
-213 TPVEAFAENSS
+213 TPVEAYSEDTSS
-224 SEKNSSVKQDIIA
+224 KKQSPVKQDIER
-237 IYGKMISAYKASGL
+237 IYENMLTSYKAKGD
-251 KEGYVLT
+251 KEGCLLT
-258 ALDYLEWRRG
+258 NLNYLSWKR
-268 ADRNMQVFRP
+268 DSSKSFREP
-278 KKGLLGLT
+278 FSVKKGGTYMMTVDPYETGL
-286 QDTYIAA
+286 DA
-293 LNELKSRFKSEDICA
+293 LKTEYKSSDLCA
-308 EVYLAQANYA
+308 EVYLAQANYMIGK
-318 VEKDQQTTA
+318 EQQTVA
-327 LQLCDEAIRLY
+327 LQLCDESIRLY

-351 ENILTPFLNVYAA
+351 EDILSPSLNVTAA
-364 ATAFPGEEIEI
+364 ATAFPGEEIKI
-375 RASHKNLDGFT
+375 RASHKNLEGFT

-394 LIKEQHYSILR
+394 LIKEQHFAVLR
-405 PKDYRTQDTVFTF
+405 PEDYRTQDTVFTF
-418 KAPEVGEYVMRIV
+418 QAPEVGEYVMRII

-439 SESKFSVTR
+439 SESKFNVTR
-448 FKVLTCRLPG
+448 FKALTCRLPG
-458 DRYEVVTLDG
+458 NQYEVVTLDG

-482 TNDEKVLQEFTTGTD
+482 TNDEKLLQEFTTGTD

-506 EYRYLKAAKGT
+506 DYRYLKAAKGADT
-517 DAAMPFQGVYGGS
+517 AMPLQGVYGGS

-536 ENKVSEQMTLLT
+536 ENKALEQMTLLT

-561 KGIAYAQKSDTANV
+561 KGIAYTQKADTANV

-606 AADFALP
+606 ATDFALP

-621 SLRAGNGRTSIR
+621 SLIVGNSRTSIR

-643 ITFEKQTGSYQ
+643 ITFEKQAGSYQ
-654 LGDQVEVKGKIQSYS
+654 LGDQIEVKGKIQSYS

-680 TVKRSVYS
+680 TVKRSAFS
-688 IWRFAESTQIASG
+688 LWRFAESTQIASG

-710 FTIPVRLEENESY
+710 FTIPVRLEENDVY
-723 KNDNR
+723 KNDAR
-728 VYYRYSIE
+728 VYYRYSVE

-750 DVIAAGNRSL
+750 DVISAGNRSL
-760 ILQAELSDRTCKDKP
+760 VLQTELSDKICKDKP
-775 FHIVFKVQNL
+775 FHTVFKVQNL

-790 EVKGTFNLYRAKD
+790 EVKGTFFLYQAKD
-803 ADFKTLDENP
+803 ADFKKLDEKP

-826 LHWENLPSGPYVLK
+826 IHWGNLPSGPYVLK
-840 AAVKDT
+840 AVVKDG

-854 ANTILFSREDK
+854 ANTILFAWEDK
-865 RPPIDTNVWFYE
+865 RPPVETPVWFYE
-877 ANTEFDAAH
+877 ANTEFDATH
-886 PAIFC
+886 PAKFC
-891 FGTSKKDA
+891 FGTSEKDA

-905 FSGNEMLE
+905 FSGNELLE
-913 SRVMNL
+913 SKVMNL
-919 SDTIVR
+919 SDTIVH
-925 FNYPYKESYGDG
+925 FYYPYKESYGDG
-937 VFINFCMVRD
+937 VFINFCLVRD
-947 GQVYQQQVRLKKR
+947 GQVYQEQVRLKKR
-960 LPDKTLAMKWEVFR
+960 LPDKTLTMKWEVFR

-981 KEEWKLTIK
+981 KEEWKLTIH

-1015 RKQNFSLFYNQV
+1015 RKQNFSIYYNQI
-1027 IPSSYWT
+1027 IPYSNWM
-1034 SGYFGSNS
+1034 SGYFGNNS
-1042 FNYWWNNKHLK
+1042 FNYWWNHKYLK

-1058 YDHFVMQG
+1058 FDHFVTQG
-1066 MVAIEDALN
+1066 MGSIEEALN
-1075 GIAPGV
+1075 GRVPGV
-1081 IVRGYGSQK
+1081 MVRGYGVQK
-1090 QSSITGSVM
+1090 QAAMTGNIM

-1110 AKYAPA
+1110 VKYV
-1116 FAGNIAEEIELS
+1116 GSVAEDMELS
-1128 ADRAETGKPDGAFEE
+1128 ADRAEAGKPDGASEE

-1199 LTGTLDG
+1199 LMGTLDG

-1224 RVGDKTSIAASI
+1224 RVGDKTSVAASI

-1249 MILFDPMTEKVVS
+1249 MILFDPMTEKVIS

-1277 VNFMFAVSDKYEIL
+1277 VSFMFTVSDKYEIL

-1382 WATAYYANSLASYI
+1382 WATAYYANTLASYI

-1406 FDSWKLQGGTKET
+1406 FDSWKLQGGTKDT

-1470 LTRLQELQNTSG
+1470 LTRLQELQNSSG
-1482 AWSWYKGMI
+1482 AWSWYKGMT

-1510 TGEKLNG
+1510 TGEQPSG
-1517 TALTLQKNAFTYL
+1517 TALALQKNAFTYL
-1530 HQEALKEYK
+1530 HQEALKEYR
-1539 EILKAQKDGAK
+1539 EILKAQKDGVK
-1550 LAGVSGSI
+1550 FTGVSGSI
-1558 LQYLYLIAIS
+1558 LQYLYLIALS
-1568 GEQVPAANKTAYAY
+1568 GEQVPASNKAAYTY
-1582 YLSKVS
+1582 YLSKIG
-1588 EMLQTASMDTKAIAA
+1588 EMLPTASMDTKAIAA

-1625 LTKTN
+1625 LTKTD
-1630 EQGMFFAFNENPYVW
+1630 EQGMFFAFNENPYTW

-1659 LELIGGNN
+1659 LELTGGNN

-1697 ALLMKGTNLLDNQ
+1697 ALLMKGVNLLDNQ

-1725 APSKTTVP
+1725 SPSKTTVP

-1768 AEYESPISDVKQQG
+1768 AEYESPIKDVRQQG

-1787 QKQLYVERMVNNTPQ
+1787 QKQLYVERMVNNAPQ
-1802 LQPITLKTVLQ
+1802 LQPITEKTVLQ

-1822 SIRVDRPMDFVQLK
+1822 SIRADRAMDFVQLK

-1841 CFEPIGSVSGYNWN
+1841 CFEPIGSVSGYNWS

-1882 LEYGYRISRTGTYE
+1882 LEHSYRISRAGTYE

-1910 ASHSASITVEV
+1910 ASHSASMTIII

>member
-6 ICMLVLLWLG
+6 ICMMVLFWLG
-16 VIPAVKAQTF
+16 VIPAVQAQTF
-26 DKLWKQVEQA
+26 DKLWKEVEQA
-36 EKKSLPQTVIK
+36 QKKSLPKTVIK
-47 LTDEIY
+47 LIDGIY

-59 KNSPQMLKA
+59 KNSAQMLKA
-68 YMWRMKYRDM
+68 YMWRMKTQEV

-83 LYTSV
+83 FYVGL
-88 KELEQWAKQADKPM
+88 KGLEQWAKRTDQPM
-102 DRAILHSLVAG
+102 DRAILHSLIAG

-118 AASNQWQLRQRTEIV
+118 ASNNQWQLRQRTEIV
-133 GEAPSP
+133 GEAPST

-155 NVNEVMADSVLLLNT
+155 NVKEALADSVLLLKT
-170 SSRTYIPF
+170 SSRSYIPF

-189 HDMYHLLASRSI
+189 HDMYHLLASRGIESLNRI
-201 KALQQVEGLASE
+201 EGLERSGFNDIM
-213 TPVEAFAENSS
+213 PSP
-224 SEKNSSVKQDIIA
+224 VKQDIIK
-237 IYGKMISAYKASGL
+237 IYGNMIAAYKAAGL
-251 KEGYVLT
+251 KEGYILT
-258 ALDYLEWRRG
+258 TLNYLEWRRN
-268 ADRNMQVFRP
+268 ADRYAVPSKIQE
-278 KKGLLGLT
+278 GLPGLT
-286 QDTYIAA
+286 EDTFLTA
-293 LNELKSRFKSEDICA
+293 LNTLKSKFASEPVSA
-308 EVYLAQANYA
+308 EVYLAQARYA
-318 VEKDQQTTA
+318 IEKEQQINA

-338 PGYRR
+338 PDYHR

-351 ENILTPFLNVYAA
+351 EEVLAPSLNVRAA
-364 ATAFPGEEIEI
+364 SQAFPDEDIKLNV
-375 RASHKNLDGFT
+375 SHKNLDGFT
-386 LRLFQAKK
+386 VRLYQAKK
-394 LIKEQHYSILR
+394 LVKEQHYSVLR

-418 KAPEVGEYVMRIV
+418 KAPDLGSYVMRIV

-439 SESKFSVTR
+439 SESNFNVTR

-458 DRYEVVTLDG
+458 KQYEVAVLDG
-468 QTGHPIPNAKVTLY
+468 QTGYPVPNVKITLY
-482 TNDEKVLQEFTTGTD
+482 NNAEKALQEFTAGED

-506 EYRYLKAAKGT
+506 EYRYLKASKGMDT
-517 DAAMPFQGVYGGS
+517 AMKLQGIYGGS
-530 YGYYGD
+530 FGYYGD
-536 ENKVSEQMTLLT
+536 ENKVVESMTLLT

-561 KGIAYAQKSDTANV
+561 KGIAYTQNSDTANV
-575 LPNKEYTVILTDA
+575 LPNKNYTVVLLDA

-595 KKVRTNEFGSF
+595 KSVRTNEFGSF
-606 AADFALP
+606 TTDFALP

-621 SLRAGNGRTSIR
+621 SLTAGDGRTNIR

-643 ITFEKQTGSYQ
+643 ITFEKQTGSYK
-654 LGDQVEVKGKIQSYS
+654 LGDEVQVKGKVQSYS

-688 IWRFAESTQIASG
+688 FWRISESAQIASG
-701 EVTANENGE
+701 EVTADGNGE
-710 FTIPVRLEENESY
+710 FTIPVRLEESDVY
-723 KNDNR
+723 KNNDKI
-728 VYYRYSIE
+728 YYRYSVE

-750 DVIAAGNRSL
+750 DVISAGSRSL
-760 ILQAELSDRTCKDKP
+760 VLQMELQEKTCKDKP
-775 FHIVFKVQNL
+775 FNIVFKAQNL

-790 EVKGTFNLYRAKD
+790 EVQGNYALYSAKD
-803 ADFKTLDENP
+803 KDFKDLGESP

-826 LHWENLPSGPYVLK
+826 LNWEKIPSGAYVLK
-840 AAVKDT
+840 ASVKDNR
-846 QGKEVTAD
+846 GKEVTAD
-854 ANTILFSREDK
+854 DNTVLFSEADK
-865 RPPIDTNVWFYE
+865 RPPVQSTVWFY
-877 ANTEFDAAH
+877 APNTQFDATH
-886 PAIFC
+886 PAVFC
-891 FGTSKKDA
+891 FGTSEKDA

-905 FSGNEMLE
+905 FCGDKLLE
-913 SRVMNL
+913 SKALNL

-925 FNYPYKESYGDG
+925 FQYPYRDSYGDG
-937 VFINFCMVRD
+937 IFVNFCMVRD
-947 GQVYQQQVRLKKR
+947 GQVYQEQVQVKKR
-960 LPDKTLAMKWEVFR
+960 LPDKTLTMKWEVFR

-990 TPQGQAAEAEM
+990 TPQGRAADAEM

-1015 RKQNFSLFYNQV
+1015 RRQDFQVYYNQV
-1027 IPSSYWT
+1027 LPYSSWM
-1034 SGYFGSNS
+1034 SGYSRNNS
-1042 FNYWWNNKHLK
+1042 FNYWWNNKYLK
-1053 VPAME
+1053 VPAMA
-1058 YDHFVMQG
+1058 YDYFVIQSGIGNVYAISESIADGVVIRG
-1066 MVAIEDALN
+1066 MATYK
-1075 GIAPGV
+1075 
-1081 IVRGYGSQK
+1081 RGMM
-1090 QSSITGSVM
+1090 TGSVT
-1099 IRGVSSRSKAE
+1099 SRSNAVELKYVPALVSE
-1110 AKYAPA
+1110 ASDDVE
-1116 FAGNIAEEIELS
+1116 FAAGWGQ
-1128 ADRAETGKPDGAFEE
+1128 TGIVGKSGTSFEGE
-1143 ETLPEAPADLRTN
+1143 SLPEAPADLRTN

-1165 QLRTNEQGEVS
+1165 QLRTNEQGEIS

-1206 EATTSK
+1206 EAITSK

-1262 TQKQKFTV
+1262 TQKQKFSV

-1277 VNFMFAVSDKYEIL
+1277 VNFMFAVSDKYGIL

-1312 LSNKEHLVETL
+1312 LGNKEHLVETL

-1340 FNHHSKTATDRKLTV
+1340 FNQHSKTATDRKLTI

-1375 ENNNAIS
+1375 VNNNAIS
-1382 WATAYYANSLASYI
+1382 WATAYYANTLASYI

-1470 LTRLQELQNTSG
+1470 LTRLQELQNSDG
-1482 AWSWYKGMI
+1482 AWSWYKGMN
-1491 GSRYVTTYIAE
+1491 GSNYVTAYIAE
-1502 LNARLAMM
+1502 LNARLALL

-1517 TALTLQKNAFTYL
+1517 AALTLQTNALTYL
-1530 HQEALKEYK
+1530 HQSALEEYK
-1539 EILKAQKDGAK
+1539 NILKAQKEGVK
-1550 LAGVSGSI
+1550 FTGVSSGI
-1558 LQYLYLIAIS
+1558 LQYLYIIAIS
-1568 GEQVPAANKTAYAY
+1568 GEQVPATNKAAYAY
-1582 YLSKVS
+1582 YLSKVKELLPS
-1588 EMLQTASMDTKAIAA
+1588 ASMNTKAVAA
-1603 IILDK
+1603 IVLDK
-1608 AGRKKEAQEFI
+1608 AGYKKEAQAFA

-1625 LTKTN
+1625 LTKTD
-1630 EQGMFFAFNENPYVW
+1630 EQGMFFAFNENPYTW

-1659 LELIGGNN
+1659 LELIGGNAE
-1667 DTVEEMKL
+1667 TVEEMKL

-1697 ALLMKGTNLLDNQ
+1697 ALLMKGTDLIDNQ
-1710 GDVRIVIANEVLETV
+1710 GDVRIVIADEVLETV
-1725 APSKTTVP
+1725 SPSKTTVP

-1768 AEYESPISDVKQQG
+1768 AEYESPVKDVKQQG

-1787 QKQLYVERMVNNTPQ
+1787 QKQLYVERMVNGMPQ
-1802 LQPITLKTVLQ
+1802 LQPITSKTVLQ

-1822 SIRVDRPMDFVQLK
+1822 SIRADRAMDFVQLK

-1841 CFEPIGSVSGYNWN
+1841 CFEPIGSVSGYRWN

-1862 DIKDASTNFF
+1862 DIKDAATNFF

-1882 LEYGYRISRTGTYE
+1882 LEYSYRVSRAGTYE

-1910 ASHSASITVEV
+1910 ASHSASMTVEV